1 MGTEVQRFPEESPYG
16 KYLVKD
22 LGIFYAISMTAGL
35 ARVGIRCFINRK
47 IHLEEVLMIGCM
59 LFYTAYMLCVAVY
72 LEKGTNL
79 MNTAEDFIMLINHD
93 ERFRVIG
100 SKASLASWYLYCICI
115 WGCKCTWWCVM
126 RKFAI
131 INGKRSLA
139 VILAGWFLLVTF
151 LAAMITISAIC
162 TPFTDYWQINPLP
175 AVRECHDT
183 YRTMLIVG
191 SLNIASDIPLLVT
204 PIPFVMKLRAPIRR
218 KAGLYFLFGLGL
230 LVIGAAFGRMA
241 EVTSL
246 RCLGSSTFW
255 ALVETTCAFVI
266 VNTPGIASLFKYISR
281 KKQLKQDFAR
291 RRLFQA
297 AHTSADPY
305 QMGQTPPNTLESP
318 YRRHHRLSDH
328 SLPYND
334 SASEEETASITEA
347 NIIKDLTSVTII
359 SAGVETG
366 NEESFEDTDDT
377 SIGTADG
384 TSQHS
389 SGSSAPNTAI
399 DYGSIYYPDSLET
412 GQESEGHSMQDDM
425 TAESDLG
432 QLFRSSA
439 DLEQGHIHAI

>member
-47 IHLEEVLMIGCM
+47 IQLEEVLMIGCM

-93 ERFRVIG
+93 ERLRVIG

-115 WGCKCTWWCVM
+115 WGCKCTWWCVL
-126 RKFAI
+126 RQFAVT
-131 INGKRSLA
+131 NGKRSLT
-139 VILAGWFLLVTF
+139 VILAGWFLLATF

-162 TPFTDYWQINPLP
+162 TPFTDYWKINPLP

-218 KAGLYFLFGLGL
+218 KVGLYFLFGLGL

-266 VNTPGIASLFKYISR
+266 ANTPGIASLFKHR
-281 KKQLKQDFAR
+281 QRQKQLRQDAER
-291 RRLFQA
+291 RKLFQA
-297 AHTSADPY
+297 AHTADPF
-305 QMGQTPPNTLESP
+305 QMGRPPPNTLESP

-328 SLPYND
+328 SLLYSD
-334 SASEEETASITEA
+334 SASEEETAPTTEA
-347 NIIKDLTSVTII
+347 NKIKDLTSVTII

-366 NEESFEDTDDT
+366 ESSEDTDDSST
-377 SIGTADG
+377 GTADG

-389 SGSSAPNTAI
+389 SGSSAVNTAI

-412 GQESEGHSMQDDM
+412 GQESEGHSLQDDM
-425 TAESDLG
+425 SAESDLG
-432 QLFRSSA
+432 QLLRNSA
-439 DLEQGHIHAI
+439 DLEQGHVHAI